1 MEGFYHMMLKRKEK
15 TTTIETSSECSQK
28 LKASQ
33 ENIVYVITPMI
44 VYNSDYFNINIII
57 NKKLGTCNFQ
67 ILCICRHLLNIPNK
81 SQIIIDHNKKPT
93 YTLKFTVSCNA
104 NMIDFFFNL
113 NIKFSHDWH
122 FNNSFLLL
130 NTEIQSSFNSVT
142 TLEYQLCWKYFCWK
156 LLFSFYSTKII
167 LNRLILLFSELQL

>member
-1 MEGFYHMMLKRKEK
+1 MMLKRKEK

-81 SQIIIDHNKKPT
+81 SQIIIKSPLT
-93 YTLKFTVSCNA
+93 P
-104 NMIDFFFNL
+104 
-113 NIKFSHDWH
+113 
-122 FNNSFLLL
+122 
-130 NTEIQSSFNSVT
+130 
-142 TLEYQLCWKYFCWK
+142 
-156 LLFSFYSTKII
+156 
-167 LNRLILLFSELQL
+167 